1 MNTKILFVEDDVN
14 LGFVTKDNLEE
25 EGYEIVH
32 CEDGAKGLEEFR
44 KSDFDL
50 CLLDVMLPKVD
61 GFTLAE
67 NIRELN
73 PEVPIIFLTAKSMQE
88 DKIAGLKLGADDYI
102 TKPFNIE
109 ELILKI
115 EIFLKR
121 NKISEDA
128 KPQTSFQIGNYLFDS
143 ADYCLKYEGEERKL
157 TRRENELLRYFAQNL
172 EIVLKREDILMKIW
186 GNDDYFNG
194 RSLDVFISRLRKYLK
209 DDENIEIKNIHRVG
223 FKMSIENA

>member
-1 MNTKILFVEDDVN
+1 MKAKILFVEDDVS

-25 EGYEIVH
+25 EGYEIIH
-32 CEDGAKGLEEFR
+32 CPDGEIGFEEFR
-44 KSDFDL
+44 KTSFDL
-50 CLLDVMLPKVD
+50 CLLDVMLPKMD

-67 NIRELN
+67 NIREID

-102 TKPFNIE
+102 TKPFSIE
-109 ELILKI
+109 ELVLKI

-121 NKISEDA
+121 NKIIESA
-128 KPQTSFQIGNYLFDS
+128 KPQTAFHIGNYVFDS
-143 ADYCLKYEGEERKL
+143 ADYCLKLDEEERKL
-157 TRRENELLRYFAQNL
+157 TRRENELLKYFSENL

-209 DDENIEIKNIHRVG
+209 DDERIEIKNIHRVG
-223 FKMSIENA
+223 FKMSIQQD

>member
-1 MNTKILFVEDDVN
+1 MGAKILFVEDDVN

-25 EGYEIVH
+25 EGYQITH
-32 CEDGAKGLEEFR
+32 CEDGAEGFEEFR
-44 KSDFDL
+44 KDEFDL
-50 CLLDVMLPKVD
+50 CLLDVMLPQMD

-67 NIRELN
+67 KIRDID

-102 TKPFNIE
+102 TKPFSIE

-121 NKISEDA
+121 NKIIESA
-128 KPQTSFQIGNYLFDS
+128 KPQTAFHIGNYVFDS
-143 ADYCLKYEGEERKL
+143 SDYALRLNDDERKL
-157 TRRENELLRYFAQNL
+157 TRRENELLKYFAENL
-172 EIVLKREDILMKIW
+172 EVVLKREDILMKIW

-209 DDENIEIKNIHRVG
+209 DDDRIEIKNIHRVG
-223 FKMSIENA
+223 FKMSIQ